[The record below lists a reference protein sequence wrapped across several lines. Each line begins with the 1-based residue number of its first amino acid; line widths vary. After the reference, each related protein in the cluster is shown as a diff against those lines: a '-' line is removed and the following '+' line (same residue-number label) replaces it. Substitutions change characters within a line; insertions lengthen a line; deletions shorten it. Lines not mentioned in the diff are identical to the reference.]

1 MSNPNEGQWNGQ
13 TGQPNQSQPSQPN
26 QSQPSQPNPAG
37 RPGQPQYG
45 AYDSNHGGQYPPQGA
60 PGAQDTQNQQA
71 QNGQP
76 QADRTRTRTTA
87 RTPTIRTMAR
97 TPPAWGPDGRPG
109 NQNQSGWQQTSWV
122 AGNFN
127 PFRLMEEFLPEKA
140 KTKIRVSMA
149 CRVAAIAWVPPCA
162 GAEQDASLAA
172 LLLGVYFVISGW
184 CASSALSGVGSAG
197 RLACAGVFVVFC

>member
-26 QSQPSQPNPAG
+26 PA
-37 RPGQPQYG
+37 GQPQYG

-76 QADRTRTRTTA
+76 QGGTRTRTTA

-97 TPPAWGPDGRPG
+97 TASRHGGRTVGGIRRTANRIAKRTGSRMVHGAIKVNPAGSRPTG
-109 NQNQSGWQQTSWV
+109 MS
-122 AGNFN
+122 
-127 PFRLMEEFLPEKA
+127 
-140 KTKIRVSMA
+140 
-149 CRVAAIAWVPPCA
+149 AISVH
-162 GAEQDASLAA
+162 
-172 LLLGVYFVISGW
+172 
-184 CASSALSGVGSAG
+184 SA
-197 RLACAGVFVVFC
+197 